1 MSRLV
6 SLSESEQIL
15 FAISDVWR
23 QAIQDHVPKKSRH
36 LITKPTFALN
46 DDMNVWGRWTGGV
59 RRLMEIKTQL
69 VLEHPWY
76 AVVDVVLHETAHQ
89 LVELFTPYN
98 CEPPHGDRFKWFCSL
113 LGANPSAS
121 GDYPP
126 LDMQVFMDDENENSS
141 PIALRIRKLMA
152 LSKSPNENEAKM
164 ALMKAR
170 ELMAK
175 HGMDAMERHVIS
187 QDTEHFVSI
196 TAGKPIE
203 RLTLEYYYL
212 ANILKDFYNVNV
224 IWISV
229 PISFNP
235 LTWGHALEVSGTPL
249 NVRIAAYTYV
259 YLVNYVEMAWE
270 NLSVSVKRN
279 GGMRRRRDFTVGVY
293 SAFHEALAAQNRRPE
308 MEALVKVEHPEL
320 DAYYAKRYPRIR
332 NIRSNV
338 TKVDQNVR
346 QAGEELGRKLRVPHG
361 IENGGNNRKMLE

>member
-6 SLSESEQIL
+6 SFSESEQIL
-15 FAISDVWR
+15 LAISDVWQR
-23 QAIQDHVPKKSRH
+23 AVNDHVPKKSWH
-36 LITKPTFALN
+36 LVLKPTFALN
-46 DDMNVWGRWTGGV
+46 DDMHEWGRWTGGM

-69 VLEHPWY
+69 VLDHPWY

-89 LVELFTPYN
+89 LVELFAPY
-98 CEPPHGDRFKWFCSL
+98 CDEPPHGDRFKWFCSL
-113 LGANPSAS
+113 LGANPTAS

-126 LDMQVFMDDENENSS
+126 LDMQIFTEDESEDAS

-175 HGMDAMERHVIS
+175 HNMGYMERPEIS
-187 QDTEHFVSI
+187 KNTENFVSI
-196 TAGKPIE
+196 TAGRPIE
-203 RLTLEYYYL
+203 RITLEYYYL

-229 PISFNP
+229 PTSFNP
-235 LTWGHALEVSGTPL
+235 LTWGHALEVSGKPL
-249 NVRIAAYTYV
+249 DVRIASYTYDF
-259 YLVNYVEMAWE
+259 LINYVTMAWE
-270 NLSVSVKRN
+270 NLPPDVRRT
-279 GGMRRRRDFTVGVY
+279 GGVRRRRDFAIGVY
-293 SAFHEALAAQNRRPE
+293 SAFHETLAAQNRRPE

-332 NIRSNV
+332 NIHSNAR
-338 TKVDQNVR
+338 KVDEDAR
-346 QAGEELGRKLRVPHG
+346 QAGEELGRKLRIPRG
-361 IENGGNNRKMLE
+361 LENGGNGRKMLD

>member
-1 MSRLV
+1 MSRLIPQF
-6 SLSESEQIL
+6 ECEQVL
-15 FAISDVWR
+15 LAISDVWQR
-23 QAIQDHVPKKSRH
+23 AVHEHVPRKSLH
-36 LITKPTFALN
+36 LVAKPTFALN
-46 DDMNVWGRWTGGV
+46 DDMNEWGRWTGGSK
-59 RRLMEIKTQL
+59 RLMEIKTQL

-89 LVELFTPYN
+89 LVELFAPY
-98 CEPPHGDRFKWFCSL
+98 CDEPPHGDRFKWFCGL

-126 LDMQVFMDDENENSS
+126 LDMQIFTDDESESTS

-175 HGMDAMERHVIS
+175 HDMGYMERPELNKN
-187 QDTEHFVSI
+187 TENFVSI

-203 RLTLEYYYL
+203 QISLEYYYL

-229 PISFNP
+229 PMSFSP

-249 NVRIAAYTYV
+249 DVRIASYTYDF
-259 YLVNYVEMAWE
+259 LVNYVAMAWE

-279 GGMRRRRDFTVGVY
+279 GGKRRRRDFAVGVY
-293 SAFHEALAAQNRRPE
+293 SAFQETLAAQNRRPE

-320 DAYYAKRYPRIR
+320 DAYYEKRYPRVR
-332 NIRSNV
+332 DIRSSV
-338 TKVDQNVR
+338 RKVDQDVR
-346 QAGEELGRKLRVPHG
+346 QAGEKLGRNLRIPRG
-361 IENGGNNRKMLE
+361 LENNGNGHKMLE